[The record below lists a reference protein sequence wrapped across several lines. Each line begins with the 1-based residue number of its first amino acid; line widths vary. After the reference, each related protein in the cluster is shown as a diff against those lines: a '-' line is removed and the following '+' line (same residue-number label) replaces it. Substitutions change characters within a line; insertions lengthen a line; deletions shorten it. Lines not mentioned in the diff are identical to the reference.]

1 MNDELNADF
10 ETPDDPDDGPQG
22 RPLEAALAKQAN
34 DAIARGANPQAV
46 SDRLTTLVN
55 HVRSNDTLRNDAE
68 SAMAKGADAAAVA
81 TRYSTYALSNATPSA
96 APKESDGLQAAFQS
110 GALAKKVAEGK
121 ARDLAK
127 SGLAYLPSASR
138 GGRGPA
144 RDATPGDQTSTALKR
159 AETASQV
166 LGTSVAPL
174 NAVRY
179 LGLPVGPALTTGGAV
194 VGQALTGQT
203 PDWKQAYR
211 QVAAAEKSAPTAL
224 TLPAALVGGAA
235 SMALPGN
242 AKMLSTGP
250 GVAASGAISALTDL
264 NPDKNLMYRVMEAP
278 FAAAFDYGL
287 GKGINYVAG
296 TDMAASAAGKIAE
309 LAKKMGAKSPTL
321 DALTQFAKLT
331 PAERDA
337 VRRAST
343 AQARDVKEGN
353 APVAPLPTAPALE
366 GQPTAMGVDIA
377 GPNMLAQARGAAQST
392 GGRTAFE
399 GPFAAR
405 EEAAVPS
412 ITSGTED
419 AMRKLQQLKQSRGA
433 TAVVDKEAAVQP
445 TTGIPIAITPEMQ
458 EIFDTPTGRRVVNA
472 AMRSRRNM
480 PMRPLPATQSVNA
493 AGEQVL
499 SEMPDEETLHIMT
512 QILGHAAGMEGK
524 QPNPTGKAAIDAR
537 SAKWMR
543 EQLQEQLGPE
553 FQTFIAN
560 YRNASRPIRALNI
573 GRTPGQLNPTM
584 PEGGSKVP
592 KSLSDIRAEM
602 KTMTPAELGALQTGK
617 QFDIASRL
625 NTGTLS
631 PEQIAKS
638 MTNPGSPLAQEMEI
652 AGGPMAGR
660 AQNWASALERQR
672 QVMPS
677 RGPTATEEAG
687 PPLIDNLATTTKWLT
702 RNFAKAGLGSA
713 SEKAKATQSLRDQAF
728 ARLLTQ
734 SPDALLQ
741 SIAAQGARQ
750 QSRKLGSNVA
760 ANTTLDYLRGLF
772 Q

>member
-1 MNDELNADF
+1 MFDD
-10 ETPDDPDDGPQG
+10 TPEEDVVTAQPQG
-22 RPLEAALAKQAN
+22 ID
-34 DAIARGANPQAV
+34 DAVVPEPQGDPNHDRIVRNVEKMRAQKATDEQVETYLRDVEKLPYRTPPTVNQAV
-46 SDRLTTLVN
+46 VD
-55 HVRSNDTLRNDAE
+55 
-68 SAMAKGADAAAVA
+68 ADANKYHEA
-81 TRYSTYALSNATPSA
+81 Y
-96 APKESDGLQAAFQS
+96 KS
-110 GALAKKVAEGK
+110 GALAKRVAEGK
-121 ARDLAK
+121 ARDLAD
-127 SGLAYLPSASR
+127 A
-138 GGRGPA
+138 GGGDLFFNPI
-144 RDATPGDQTSTALKR
+144 DTPEAKIQAAQKR
-159 AETASQV
+159 ADKYTQV
-166 LGTSVAPL
+166 LGAGVAPL

-179 LGLPVGPALTTGGAV
+179 LGLPVGRALTTGGAMA
-194 VGQALTGQT
+194 GQALTGQT

-224 TLPAALVGGAA
+224 TLPGALVGGAA

-264 NPDKNLMYRVMEAP
+264 NPDKNLWYRAIEAP

-296 TDMAASAAGKIAE
+296 TDMAATGAGKIAE

-321 DALTQFAKLT
+321 DALTQFAKMT

-353 APVAPLPTAPALE
+353 APAAPLPTAPALE

-419 AMRKLQQLKQSRGA
+419 AMRKLQRMRQSRGA
-433 TAVVDKEAAVQP
+433 TAAVDKEAALQA
-445 TTGIPIAITPEMQ
+445 TTGIPIGITPEMQ
-458 EIFDTPTGRRVVNA
+458 QVFDTPTGRRVVNA

-480 PMRPLPATQSVNA
+480 PMRPLPQTQSVNA
-493 AGEQVL
+493 AGEQVS

-553 FQTFIAN
+553 FETFIAN
-560 YRNASRPIRALNI
+560 YRNASRPIRTLNI
-573 GRTPGQLNPTM
+573 GRTPGQLNPPM

-602 KTMTPAELGALQTGK
+602 PTMTPAELEALQTGK
-617 QFDIASRL
+617 RFDIASRL